1 MAASS
6 SSSSQQLAGD
16 GELILAACHGRPVTA
31 YDAVSGHVVAEFPA
45 PVNTSRHGLAVVAAP
60 GAAAPF
66 VAASHVCPVTGAG
79 SVLLL
84 HWWSRAPARSLPVP
98 EPVAPLVAAPRGG
111 SHSQLLAGGLSGRVH
126 AIALP
131 SGDVARSFRAHG
143 GSAPVS
149 CLELSDDGSLLVSGG
164 YDGEVAVFVLLSVLD
179 VDADADDA
187 SVSADLSLYRV
198 PAHAAPVTCVAC
210 GRGGCDAVVATASM
224 DGTCKVWTLKDGSHL
239 RTLTLPC
246 TAFSLTLDHLA
257 ARLFAGGS
265 DGRVH
270 VASLSPAAITSS
282 SWHASGNTNAA
293 LVGVGMANGSKNLV
307 TCTEDGEVSV
317 WDIPS
322 GLLLAASFRIS
333 GAVTDVMVI
342 KKSAAAAA
350 AAAAAAG
357 DMVRPRDGGVGF
369 TGVRDGEAWRR
380 AGEVARMEQTLR
392 ESEVEKA
399 RSVELVEMAVGGY
412 RRCLRLMLREVTATV
427 AGGGRR
433 PNDVSSSDGH
443 VSD

>member
-1 MAASS
+1 
-6 SSSSQQLAGD
+6 
-16 GELILAACHGRPVTA
+16 
-31 YDAVSGHVVAEFPA
+31 
-45 PVNTSRHGLAVVAAP
+45 
-60 GAAAPF
+60 
-66 VAASHVCPVTGAG
+66 
-79 SVLLL
+79 
-84 HWWSRAPARSLPVP
+84 
-98 EPVAPLVAAPRGG
+98 
-111 SHSQLLAGGLSGRVH
+111 
-126 AIALP
+126 
-131 SGDVARSFRAHG
+131 
-143 GSAPVS
+143 
-149 CLELSDDGSLLVSGG
+149 
-164 YDGEVAVFVLLSVLD
+164 
-179 VDADADDA
+179 
-187 SVSADLSLYRV
+187 
-198 PAHAAPVTCVAC
+198 
-210 GRGGCDAVVATASM
+210 
-224 DGTCKVWTLKDGSHL
+224 
-239 RTLTLPC
+239 
-246 TAFSLTLDHLA
+246 
-257 ARLFAGGS
+257 
-265 DGRVH
+265 
-270 VASLSPAAITSS
+270 
-282 SWHASGNTNAA
+282 
-293 LVGVGMANGSKNLV
+293 MANGSKNLV

-350 AAAAAAG
+350 AG

-380 AGEVARMEQTLR
+380 AGEAARMEQTRR

>member
-1 MAASS
+1 MAA

-31 YDAVSGHVVAEFPA
+31 YDALSGHAVAEFPA
-45 PVNTSRHGLAVVAAP
+45 PVNTSRHGLAVVTP
-60 GAAAPF
+60 GAAPF

-84 HWWSRAPARSLPVP
+84 HWRSRAPARSLPVP
-98 EPVAPLVAAPRGG
+98 EPVAPLVAAPRG
-111 SHSQLLAGGLSGRVH
+111 SHLLAGGL
-126 AIALP
+126 
-131 SGDVARSFRAHG
+131 G
-143 GSAPVS
+143 GAPVS
-149 CLELSDDGSLLVSGG
+149 CLELNDDGSLLVSGG

-179 VDADADDA
+179 VDAYADDA

-210 GRGGCDAVVATASM
+210 GRGGCNAVVATASM

-257 ARLFAGGS
+257 AHLYAGGS

-270 VASLSPAAITSS
+270 VASLSPAANAVTTTTTS

-293 LVGVGMANGSKNLV
+293 LIGVGMANGSKNLV
-307 TCTEDGEVSV
+307 TCTEDGEVSI

-322 GLLLAASFRIS
+322 GLLAASFRIS

-342 KKSAAAAA
+342 KKSAA
-350 AAAAAAG
+350 G

-369 TGVRDGEAWRR
+369 TSVRDGEAWRK
-380 AGEVARMEQTLR
+380 AGEVARMEQALR

-412 RRCLRLMLREVTATV
+412 KRCLRLMLREVTTTV
-427 AGGGRR
+427 AGGARR
-433 PNDVSSSDGH
+433 PNDNSSDGH